1 MRLLAALAVARF
13 ARAEFV
19 LLEPQTFQP
28 NFVEGWPV
36 SCQRGSCQP
45 PARLQRPATPAA

>member
-1 MRLLAALAVARF
+1 MRLLAALAVVARL

-36 SCQRGSCQP
+36 R
-45 PARLQRPATPAA
+45 